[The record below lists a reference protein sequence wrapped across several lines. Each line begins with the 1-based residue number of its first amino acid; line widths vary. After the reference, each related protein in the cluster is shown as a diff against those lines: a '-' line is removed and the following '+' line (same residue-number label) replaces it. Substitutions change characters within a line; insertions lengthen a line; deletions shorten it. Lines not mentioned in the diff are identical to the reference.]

1 MGIDVGRLRIRIS
14 RFFLSSL
21 TTLCGVSI
29 VDATKKTQEKIARS
43 LIPHDQTLAASF
55 YGKFFARNLNL
66 YLLQR
71 RPEEWRNA
79 QSEKKKATLPPP
91 PQVEEIK
98 IKEETRKDEPK
109 KRKRKPENEIDEL
122 FDAALGKKI
131 RKAALA
137 TIPVSEEKEGVVVK
151 EKEVNEEEEDKS
163 LKAVLGAIRSAPKGE
178 EKHKKKRKKV

>member
-1 MGIDVGRLRIRIS
+1 MLGV
-14 RFFLSSL
+14 
-21 TTLCGVSI
+21 CGYVSQGSFSPIILSI
-29 VDATKKTQEKIARS
+29 VDVIKINKKQEKIARS

-91 PQVEEIK
+91 PQVEETK

-109 KRKRKPENEIDEL
+109 KRKRKHENEIDEL
-122 FDAALGKKI
+122 FDAALGRKI

-137 TIPVSEEKEGVVVK
+137 MIPVSEEKKGVG
-151 EKEVNEEEEDKS
+151 EKEVKEEEDKS

-178 EKHKKKRKKV
+178 EKHRKKRKKV

>member
-1 MGIDVGRLRIRIS
+1 M
-14 RFFLSSL
+14 
-21 TTLCGVSI
+21 
-29 VDATKKTQEKIARS
+29 
-43 LIPHDQTLAASF
+43 
-55 YGKFFARNLNL
+55 
-66 YLLQR
+66 
-71 RPEEWRNA
+71 
-79 QSEKKKATLPPP
+79 PPP
-91 PQVEEIK
+91 PQVGEIK
-98 IKEETRKDEPK
+98 IKEETRKDEAK

-151 EKEVNEEEEDKS
+151 EKEVNEEEDKS

>member
-1 MGIDVGRLRIRIS
+1 MLGVCGHVS
-14 RFFLSSL
+14 QGSFFLPFY
-21 TTLCGVSI
+21 TLCGVLI
-29 VDATKKTQEKIARS
+29 VDNKKQNQEKIARS

-98 IKEETRKDEPK
+98 IKEETRKDEAK
-109 KRKRKPENEIDEL
+109 KRKRKHENEIDEL

-137 TIPVSEEKEGVVVK
+137 IPVSEGVVAK
-151 EKEVNEEEEDKS
+151 GEKEVKEEEDKS

>member
-1 MGIDVGRLRIRIS
+1 M
-14 RFFLSSL
+14 
-21 TTLCGVSI
+21 
-29 VDATKKTQEKIARS
+29 
-43 LIPHDQTLAASF
+43 
-55 YGKFFARNLNL
+55 
-66 YLLQR
+66 
-71 RPEEWRNA
+71 
-79 QSEKKKATLPPP
+79 PPP
-91 PQVEEIK
+91 PQVEQIK

-137 TIPVSEEKEGVVVK
+137 TIPVSEEKEGVVVVK
-151 EKEVNEEEEDKS
+151 GEKEVKEEEDKS